1 MSWERW
7 LWWWDS
13 GGEGGVAV
21 GVPDLLVVLIL
32 VFERDQV
39 RDFGLS
45 EVEVV
50 PETLDGSPDF
60 VLSLIP

>member
-1 MSWERW
+1 M
-7 LWWWDS
+7 
-13 GGEGGVAV
+13 

-32 VFERDQV
+32 VFEGDQV

-50 PETLDGSPDF
+50 PGTLDGSPDF

>member
-1 MSWERW
+1 
-7 LWWWDS
+7 
-13 GGEGGVAV
+13 V

-32 VFERDQV
+32 VFEGDQV

-50 PETLDGSPDF
+50 PDTLDGFPDF